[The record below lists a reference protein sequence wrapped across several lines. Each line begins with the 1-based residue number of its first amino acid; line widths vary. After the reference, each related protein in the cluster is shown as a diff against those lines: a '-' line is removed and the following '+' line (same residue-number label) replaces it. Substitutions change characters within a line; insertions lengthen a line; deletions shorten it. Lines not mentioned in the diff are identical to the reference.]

1 MVRSSFSIA
10 TMYNLNSEYTVPTV
24 LPGDYD
30 TETVNFRGWV
40 LLVLFFDGRSAR
52 TRPEAAP
59 WTS

>member
-1 MVRSSFSIA
+1 
-10 TMYNLNSEYTVPTV
+10 MYNLNSEYTVPTV

>member
-1 MVRSSFSIA
+1 
-10 TMYNLNSEYTVPTV
+10 MYNLNSEYTVPAV

-40 LLVLFFDGRSAR
+40 LFVASIDGRSAR
-52 TRPEAAP
+52 TRLEAAP